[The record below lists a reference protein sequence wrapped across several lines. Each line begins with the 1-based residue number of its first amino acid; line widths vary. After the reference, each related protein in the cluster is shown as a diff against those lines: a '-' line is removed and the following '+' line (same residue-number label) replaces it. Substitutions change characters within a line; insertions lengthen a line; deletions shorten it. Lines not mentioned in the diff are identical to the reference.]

1 MDIVPPA
8 TRSRMMAGI
17 RSTNTK
23 PEVVVRRFLHSR
35 GFRYRLGAKV
45 LGTTPDI
52 VLPKYKVA
60 IFIHGCFWH
69 RHFGCKYA
77 TTPKTHEQKWKNKFE
92 ENMQRDSRV
101 EKALLAAGWHVVV
114 VWECWFKRK
123 FDITWL
129 PAWIKSPI
137 PTYISWPEA
146 SDIHT
151 AEGNAS
157 HHL

>member
-17 RSTNTK
+17 RSSNTK
-23 PEVVVRRFLHSR
+23 PEIAIRKFLHSL
-35 GFRYRLGAKV
+35 GFRYRLGTKV

-52 VLPKYKVA
+52 VLSKYKVA

-77 TTPKTHEQKWKNKFE
+77 TTPKIHGQKWKNKFKD
-92 ENMQRDSRV
+92 NTQRDSRT
-101 EKALLAAGWHVVV
+101 EKALLAAGWHVAV
-114 VWECWFKRK
+114 VWECWSKRK
-123 FDITWL
+123 LDITWL

-137 PTYISWPEA
+137 PPYISWPKT
-146 SDIHT
+146 SDTHT
-151 AEGNAS
+151 TEDNAP
-157 HHL
+157 HRL